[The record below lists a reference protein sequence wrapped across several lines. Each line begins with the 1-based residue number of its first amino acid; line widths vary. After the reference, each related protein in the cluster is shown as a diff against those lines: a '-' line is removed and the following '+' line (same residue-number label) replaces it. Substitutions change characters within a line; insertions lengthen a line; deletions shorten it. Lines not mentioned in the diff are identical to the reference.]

1 MEPESPFLPQE
12 VYLEVLS
19 GEREGER
26 FLINRKTITIGR
38 DPQCDLHIPDPFIS
52 RKHCQVVFRGDHFT
66 VVDLG
71 SLNKTQVKDKEY
83 IQKNLKNGNVITLGK
98 TQLRFVWEN
107 AKQWLEEQGI
117 AEALLEGS
125 DEADTGEREP
135 GQ

>member
-1 MEPESPFLPQE
+1 
-12 VYLEVLS
+12 
-19 GEREGER
+19 
-26 FLINRKTITIGR
+26 
-38 DPQCDLHIPDPFIS
+38 
-52 RKHCQVVFRGDHFT
+52 
-66 VVDLG
+66 
-71 SLNKTQVKDKEY
+71 
-83 IQKNLKNGNVITLGK
+83 LKNGNVITLGK